1 MLRVELLGGLRIGDD
16 PRRLVGR
23 PAALLAILA
32 LTPRVPQTRG
42 KLAVALWPDAD
53 SAAARNNLSV
63 ALHALRKSIPDA
75 IEADAASV
83 TLQVSTDLEA
93 LEAALSTGDF
103 ESAVTLF
110 RGILAPELEVPAL
123 DETSDRLLLN
133 LIQGAENQV
142 AIHRKEGRLDE
153 AWSLNSHVLR
163 LDPLNERA
171 HKRNVRLLSDL
182 KRPAEARTAY
192 DAYARMVRAHYNS
205 EPDPALRPAEESPA
219 AAQTRRTAFTGRAR
233 IPVRLT
239 RFFGR
244 TRELELI
251 KQMLGRPLITITG
264 MGGMGKT
271 RLAEQALSEAAK
283 EGQPFVAFVP
293 LAQCQDHVAVL
304 SEISQAVAPNSGE
317 VSLSAI
323 IHGVPEGPALIV
335 LDNVE
340 SLMIQ
345 NADSITDLLHELI
358 GALPNVTWLVTSRT
372 ALRIEG
378 EVELHLEPFP
388 APKGL
393 SLEELEANT
402 RIRLFVDRAQ
412 AAKPDFV
419 LSERNAASVAQ
430 VVQWL
435 DGVPLAIEL
444 AAACIK
450 TLPPNVMTQRL
461 RDRLDVPASKY
472 RNTNERHRTLSAVL
486 DTSHELLSTSQ
497 ASLLADL
504 SVFSGSFDHEAINA
518 VCGSAEEVDH
528 LVRASLVEATE
539 TGSGMRYHLLG
550 LVRDY
555 AAARRLPNL
564 PERHAAHFLSLS
576 ETVRSNMRRGIQAN
590 LLAATQEDHANHL
603 AALDYLLEHRRAVE
617 SLRYVSSLWRFWSV
631 QGLINVG
638 RPRLEQALALVE
650 ADNQQDVRSAL
661 ADALNAAGNMAYSSG
676 DYAASKQHH
685 ERSLALRR
693 EAQDWRG
700 IASSLNNL
708 GLGSLR
714 TEEFAE
720 GKMFCEEGLAV
731 CSLAGAEL
739 DDLTGLLTGTLGLLA
754 IGESEYA
761 QAVTCFTK
769 ACDIFR
775 SQENAYALANNER
788 HLAVALW
795 NLEQRPDA
803 QTVLKTALDSAH
815 ALNSGPLVLSILLTI
830 ASFAVSSEPESSR
843 GLLDAVRDVRMAS
856 NVSYAP
862 GDAHVEKQLLTELQ
876 PVRTTRLD
884 PSYLQR
890 SATDLLER
898 ICHSDLGAER
908 S

>member
-16 PRRLVGR
+16 HRRLVGR

-42 KLAVALWPDAD
+42 RLAAALWPDAD

-75 IEADAASV
+75 IEADATSV
-83 TLQVSTDLEA
+83 TLQASTDLEA
-93 LEAALSTGDF
+93 LEGALSSGDF
-103 ESAVTLF
+103 ESAITLF
-110 RGILAPELEVPAL
+110 RGTLAPELEVPVL
-123 DETSDRLLLN
+123 DETSDRLLVN

-171 HKRNVRLLSDL
+171 HKRNIRLLSDL
-182 KRPAEARTAY
+182 KRPAVARTAY

-219 AAQTRRTAFTGRAR
+219 AAPTRRTAFTGRAR

-271 RLAEQALSEAAK
+271 RLAEQALSEVAS
-283 EGQPFVAFVP
+283 ESQPFVAFVP
-293 LAQCQDHVAVL
+293 LAQCHDHVEVL
-304 SEISQAVAPNSGE
+304 SAIAQTIAPHSGE
-317 VSLSAI
+317 SSLSAI

-340 SLMIQ
+340 SLMVQ
-345 NADSITDLLHELI
+345 DADSITDLLHELI

-388 APKGL
+388 APRGL
-393 SLEELEANT
+393 TLEELEANT

-419 LSERNAASVAQ
+419 LSERNASSVAQ

-486 DTSHELLSTSQ
+486 DTSHELLSPSQ
-497 ASLLADL
+497 ADLLAAL
-504 SVFSGSFDHEAINA
+504 SVFAGSFDTNAIRA
-518 VCGSAEEVDH
+518 VCGSADDVDP
-528 LVRASLVEATE
+528 LVRASLVEVTE
-539 TGSGMRYHLLG
+539 TPYGMRYHLLG

-555 AAARRLPNL
+555 AAVRRR
-564 PERHAAHFLSLS
+564 PELSQRHASHYLSAS
-576 ETVRSNMRRGIQAN
+576 ETVRSQMRTGIHAD
-590 LLAATQEDHANHL
+590 LLGQIQEDHANHL
-603 AALDYLLEHRRAVE
+603 VALDYLLEHRCVDE

-638 RPRLEQALALVE
+638 RPRLEHALSLVE
-650 ADNQQDVRSAL
+650 ADNQNDVKSAL

-700 IASSLNNL
+700 IATSLNNL

-714 TEEFAE
+714 TEEFQA
-720 GKMFCEEGLAV
+720 GKRFCEEGLAV
-731 CSLAGAEL
+731 CATAGSEL
-739 DDLTGLLTGTLGLLA
+739 NDLTGLLTGTLGLLA
-754 IGESEYA
+754 VGEAEYD
-761 QAVTCFTK
+761 QAVVYFTQ
-769 ACDIFR
+769 ACDIFKG
-775 SQENAYALANNER
+775 QQNAYALANNER
-788 HLAVALW
+788 HLGVALW
-795 NLEQRPDA
+795 NLGQRREA
-803 QTVLKTALDSAH
+803 RAALTVALDSAEG
-815 ALNSGPLVLSILLTI
+815 LNAGPLMLSILLTI
-830 ASFAVSSEPESSR
+830 ATFAVPTEPEASR
-843 GLLDAVRDVRMAS
+843 ALLDGIRDARSAS
-856 NVSYAP
+856 STSYAP
-862 GDAHVEKQLLTELQ
+862 GDAHIETQLQTELKS
-876 PVRTTRLD
+876 VRSSQLD
-884 PSYLQR
+884 PARLKPF
-890 SATDLLER
+890 ATDLLER
-898 ICHSDLGAER
+898 LCPA
-908 S
+908 